1 MSERIQNLKLRQ
13 KKELLVSIPGID
25 KATNAV
31 ILAELDTLE
40 KFNHVR
46 ELVTFIGLAPKET
59 LSGSSIKGN
68 PRLCK
73 VDHARLD
80 TTTEIKEIEEALLNH
95 PVTHLALAF
104 GFCAS
109 FEPVIFRIPS
119 RSSLPEVPQP
129 LLPGGIS
136 GRNFS

>member
-1 MSERIQNLKLRQ
+1 M
-13 KKELLVSIPGID
+13 
-25 KATNAV
+25 
-31 ILAELDTLE
+31 ILAELDNLE

-46 ELVTFIGLAPKET
+46 ELVASIGPAPKET
-59 LSGSSIKGN
+59 LSESSIKGK

-73 VDHARLD
+73 IGHARLD
-80 TTTEIKEIEEALLNH
+80 TTTEIKDIEGALLNR

-104 GFCAS
+104 EFCAS
-109 FEPVIFRIPS
+109 FEPVIFRIPF
-119 RSSLPEVPQP
+119 RSSLPEAPQP